1 MKRKPPVSSHDILNL
16 PAIKRSKTAFQVPE
30 GISDP
35 SSCQPTALH
44 PQSTIYTTIKSFS
57 PNKII
62 IANRRIIV
70 PVVNISQLKKDNEQL
85 RQENLNLRRQVSLF
99 KQLFRNPERLK
110 SVLTKLNE
118 R

>member
-35 SSCQPTALH
+35 SSCQPAALH
-44 PQSTIYTTIKSFS
+44 TQSTIYTTIQSFN
-57 PNKII
+57 PNKI
-62 IANRRIIV
+62 IIV
-70 PVVNISQLKKDNEQL
+70 PVVNISQLKKDNDQL
-85 RQENLNLRRQVSLF
+85 RQENLNLRKQVSLF

-110 SVLTKLNE
+110 SVLAKLNE

>member
-35 SSCQPTALH
+35 SSCQPAALH
-44 PQSTIYTTIKSFS
+44 TQSTIYTSIKSFS
-57 PNKII
+57 PNKI
-62 IANRRIIV
+62 IIV
-70 PVVNISQLKKDNEQL
+70 PVVNISQLKKDNDQL
-85 RQENLNLRRQVSLF
+85 RQENLNLRKQVSLF

-110 SVLTKLNE
+110 SVLAKLNE